1 MIKISIHLKA
11 IPSDISIQNSQ
22 HRNPLR
28 RVALIDSINQG
39 SQGLSY
45 DKEKYKEMILDAA
58 ETVLGYSGLIGP
70 FMEQKKV
77 TGPRKWRWLQELKE
91 EREKDIRTEIV

>member
-1 MIKISIHLKA
+1 M
-11 IPSDISIQNSQ
+11 IPSDISIQTQ

-28 RVALIDSINQG
+28 RVALIDSINEG
-39 SQGLSY
+39 SERLSY

-58 ETVLGYSGLIGP
+58 ETVLGYFGFSRTIYGT
-70 FMEQKKV
+70 KRV
-77 TGPRKWRWLQELKE
+77 TGTRKWRWLQELKD